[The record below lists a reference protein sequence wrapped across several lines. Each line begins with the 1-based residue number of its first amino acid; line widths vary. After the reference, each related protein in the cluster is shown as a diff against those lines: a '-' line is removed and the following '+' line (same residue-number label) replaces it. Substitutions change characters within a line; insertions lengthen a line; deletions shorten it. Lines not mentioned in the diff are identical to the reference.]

1 MTEST
6 TPTPK
11 AVGKRKTSN
20 RYDTSFKESAVAL
33 ATQEGQTIKDVA
45 QRLGI
50 CVDTLKAWIQEK
62 QGTAEKPSS
71 RETRETVRT
80 LQSEIKSLK
89 KEIQAQEAIIDV
101 LKKATAIF
109 SHPYGGD
116 MK

>member
-1 MTEST
+1 MTQSAV
-6 TPTPK
+6 TPGKT
-11 AVGKRKTSN
+11 AGKRKTSN
-20 RYDTSFKESAVAL
+20 RYDASFKESAVAL
-33 ATQEGQTIKDVA
+33 ALQEGQSIKDVA
-45 QRLGI
+45 NRLGI

-62 QGTAEKPSS
+62 QGASDKSS
-71 RETRETVRT
+71 ARETQETVKS
-80 LQSEIKSLK
+80 LQSEIRLLK